1 MQAAIPQLVFSRVR
15 AARLFPAALRSSAMS
30 WAAALSAFPAFF
42 APLAAL
48 AAPEVEF
55 DFARVVECRDITP
68 SERLTQYPLQRL
80 IEVALP
86 VSVRFND
93 VSRDDVEEISI
104 EVSGA
109 PAGLRVQDFAPTTQL
124 ASEITHEIETTTT
137 SKKARSFDG
146 TLGGSLP
153 IPGADVAARITPS
166 ISAGLASSDAATEK
180 INRLPPKHVV
190 VVSGTYA
197 EGRGVFFKMKRTSQT
212 SLEGTHELA
221 VTFVA
226 PRNWRAVALEVEC
239 QAVGQRKTLWVK
251 QQATL
256 GHMQRYVQ
264 LVPAAIGPI
273 IHTVCK
279 PAATEP
285 PTTETTPVL
294 ADNSAASPAKW
305 RPTRVLPVVDAK
317 LEAKPTAALP
327 ATSKPDDTAPPKPV
341 KTKPTIA
348 ESLN

>member
-1 MQAAIPQLVFSRVR
+1 MQAAIPHFGFNLIRPRGSRGPNR
-15 AARLFPAALRSSAMS
+15 RTITS
-30 WAAALSAFPAFF
+30 
-42 APLAAL
+42 AL
-48 AAPEVEF
+48 AAVLAVLPAFTAPQAAVANGEVVF

-68 SERLTQYPLQRL
+68 PERLLQYPLQRV

-109 PAGLRVQDFAPTTQL
+109 AAGLRVQDFAPTTQL

-137 SKKARSFDG
+137 TKKSRAIDG

-166 ISAGLASSDAATEK
+166 VSAGLSSSDTATER

-197 EGRGVFFKMKRTSQT
+197 EGRGVFFKLKRTSQT
-212 SLEGTHELA
+212 SLEGVHELA

-226 PRNWRAVALEVEC
+226 PRTWRAVALEVEC
-239 QAVGQRKTLWVK
+239 SASGQRKTFWVK

-256 GHMQRYVQ
+256 GHIERYVQ
-264 LVPAAIGPI
+264 LMPAAVGPVN
-273 IHTVCK
+273 HVVCK
-279 PAATEP
+279 PAETP
-285 PTTETTPVL
+285 PPNSEKTAAL
-294 ADNSAASPAKW
+294 ADNSAASPTQW
-305 RPTRVLPVVDAK
+305 RPTRVLPVTAK
-317 LEAKPTAALP
+317 VAVSATPPTAETAGDDSP
-327 ATSKPDDTAPPKPV
+327 SKPAKGKRNVANAD
-341 KTKPTIA
+341 KT
-348 ESLN
+348 E